1 MNPINPVSVKGPVE
15 FKPSTQKIDQ
25 NQTQGVGGVDGKI
38 VDLSTN
44 SETRSGLHKNLSR
57 LATFLKSGFQKTV
70 TPSPIPQPSISR
82 ISPTASSKVSG
93 FPPAGEVALVT
104 SKLGSGESKVVGFV
118 LNGSVISKEKAA
130 AMVDSNAPGTDKL
143 KRLLDALKRGDETKL
158 KVDNSG
164 SKDKIGS
171 KIYRENGIVS
181 IQTGSIFSRSKEP
194 IGVEMSMDMVQRILI
209 QNLDTIPVND
219 SEGIQTRIVTELATM
234 LSLVQA
240 DPAAIGNVAGL
251 LQQRATHCFEETVSK
266 NSDAASTLKFE
277 RTMQAIQSLAEALP
291 AGTAKTVITERAT
304 ILTETFKGR
313 DAGLKMESSIRGQV
327 ADLPEDIASRPFSD
341 IISFQTTLSE
351 TATQLD
357 RLDDI
362 TIKAK
367 GPMTDSRV
375 SSLITLAKDVAKKAL
390 NQISEVATAVHTR
403 LISTIPTMTAATV
416 VATAQDIGTLR
427 QQLTDCQLTP
437 DRIDDVES
445 QILTRAHLATHLNAS
460 DLSGISAE
468 GSLYDKV
475 TPEMKTGI
483 VTMYQSGVFSKDD
496 IFSGSFL
503 QRMARI
509 AVAGASDE
517 ESTSTV
523 NLLSRHITQ
532 GNFSW
537 ATDVVDMS
545 LPNPDGT
552 WPPIS
557 ARPPQFDDIIK
568 HIGLYGEQQGTEP
581 TGSIQIRSALFETAR
596 TLCQASP
603 DLGIRDLKSLVF
615 DERTVKALM
624 TAIPSAET
632 DLLFGHAMILQ
643 YKLNNNLPL
652 NSPAPAALCQ
662 QLQNVGISTTTGR
675 ISQFVTQGYTSS
687 KAVNEALLF
696 VKKFSESLSKNPK
709 IQAILVANADIH
721 MDTLAKEFQGRM
733 VISRLGGGTVGIDE
747 AAQRLDS
754 PDIAKKMG
762 LTGTGTSKSF
772 GEKIKAAFTDV
783 RFGVGTDLGRLRTIS
798 EKISGALIHQ
808 ASVQTAQSN
817 VEALTERRDALQAEM
832 FTHSSLSGTDPGI
845 DVGVLS
851 KAIRMAHNIQV
862 SQNELALLN
871 EPLSSPPP
879 GGAVISPDHELL
891 AAKSTFVIPPS
902 TFMGMRGKE
911 YPFKS
916 QDAPGCFIR
925 TNEQGNPSDTDTD
938 QFLGLYSLQ
947 HTDEGTI
954 NRNFVGFLDPNDPSV
969 SPLLEQFK
977 DNVTKSI
984 AHAQATRHQ
993 GENMRLVQPK
1003 VESHLGKLH
1012 LQQTIQQLNLE
1023 IGVENGTVATGT
1035 AAIIAA
1041 TKIVDS
1047 LVGASEGLGPVTDA
1061 IRLSIAGVVI
1071 DAVNTGESLN
1081 ACIENVK
1088 NGSLKSAILTRFQ
1101 NFAPV
1106 PTDGSTPPDYSALVD
1121 RELLTFDGAPTIKAW
1136 ISDIRYDKA
1145 TQAQMAATAQLRGT
1159 DAYIDGHVGSTV
1171 ELKKMV
1177 DFVEGISDGGSESI
1191 LWGLGVSLSTS
1202 GLGEAAQDTLTF
1214 GAASAEVSVGGSHA
1228 RELKLSRNDLD
1239 SGGVKTSRYSIDID
1253 RQIAGSLG
1261 ISLEFLQGIV
1271 TAGVGGTAGHE
1282 WGYQIEFDSKESAGR
1297 FLLGLKTGNMAE
1309 ASLALPSAVHKAS
1322 KIRIEGSMEV
1332 SAQLQFPLDKISD
1345 DLGELPFIGALSA
1358 GFEIKSQASRQWS
1371 RASSSNGIDRTI
1383 ETVKSG
1389 HFSASMLGSLTEVTT
1404 DTSRKVSHRYGV
1416 LTSATIQD
1424 AAKIVVK
1431 VGASDV
1437 LPATILQKA
1446 ATMVLPM
1453 SIDTLRTTNPAAA
1466 LVVDTLLSLATPG
1479 DEISCERR
1487 LPPALQLQVIDAS
1500 DPNSGRYN
1508 LETAK
1513 SILKNDS
1520 LYVLSAVSVKKEAL
1534 VSDTVTINAKLVGI
1548 TVTKIQEGVTS
1559 QTLRFEIPS

>member
-1 MNPINPVSVKGPVE
+1 MNPINPASVKVPVE

-171 KIYRENGIVS
+171 KLYRENGIVS

-427 QQLTDCQLTP
+427 QQLTDCQLSP

-581 TGSIQIRSALFETAR
+581 PGSIQIRSALFETAR

-733 VISRLGGGTVGIDE
+733 VISRLGGGTEGIDE

-1534 VSDTVTINAKLVGI
+1534 GSDTDTLGAKGI

-1559 QTLRFEIPS
+1559 QTFRFEIPS